1 MNRQMFKKGGPAGFP
16 DQNGDG
22 KITQKDILMARGV
35 EFKQDGGPAGKVPN
49 DVQAIFNGLVS
60 AMRGSKTDIAGYVA
74 QNQQDLMDIAKMFPN
89 TAPMIEE
96 GFKTFMGM
104 TGPGE
109 SVTESPLTTQE
120 RGLPGKAD
128 TLEGVR
134 FNVYPPTQM
143 QMGGEPMAAAMEQG
157 NMAPAP
163 MAPPPMPANLGPAE
177 MDGIASQV
185 NPEVLAMLQGAA
197 RSFGDPEQAE
207 SFEEMMNMVRGVPA
221 TEEERRQEL
230 AGVVGP
236 GDAQQTPDSVLALL
250 QPTMLLMD
258 SPETEVDT
266 GGIGPMAQTAMD
278 VPVQG
283 DMAQGIMSMA
293 APEPEGA
300 SPPVNFSQGGE
311 VLRFENGGGVLRA
324 IPGRKPFLPG
334 QSGADR
340 VYSRRSVE
348 DGTVLS
354 PLEMRAG
361 EINRLQAVTIKLME

>member
-1 MNRQMFKKGGPAGFP
+1 MMNRSVMNRQMFKKGGAAGFP
-16 DQNGDG
+16 DLSGDG
-22 KITQKDILMARGV
+22 KITRKDVLMGRGV
-35 EFKQDGGPAGKVPN
+35 EFKQDGGPAGRVPN
-49 DVQAIFNGLVS
+49 DVQAIFNGLVN
-60 AMRGSKTDIAGYVA
+60 AMRGSKTDVAGYVA

-104 TGPGE
+104 MGPGE
-109 SVTESPLTTQE
+109 SVTESPLTTE
-120 RGLPGKAD
+120 ENG
-128 TLEGVR
+128 R

-157 NMAPAP
+157 NMAPA
-163 MAPPPMPANLGPAE
+163 PMPANLGPAE

-236 GDAQQTPDSVLALL
+236 SDAQQTPDSVLALL
-250 QPTMLLMD
+250 QPTMLLMGL
-258 SPETEVDT
+258 PETEVDT

-283 DMAQGIMSMA
+283 DMAEGIMSMA
-293 APEPEGA
+293 APASEGA
-300 SPPVNFSQGGE
+300 SPPVNFNQGGE
-311 VLRFENGGGVLRA
+311 VLRFENGGVPRYQGLVLYARTT
-324 IPGRKPFLPG
+324 R
-334 QSGADR
+334 
-340 VYSRRSVE
+340 
-348 DGTVLS
+348 
-354 PLEMRAG
+354 
-361 EINRLQAVTIKLME
+361 